1 MTTSLVSKFL
11 FCLMASVSLAGISA
25 PAFAQRGGGGF
36 HGGGGFRGGGG
47 TGSRGGGFSG
57 GYRGMSAP
65 RSGGGYAG
73 PGAPGGYAYSGSRSM
88 RPGPWSGTGRPMAPG
103 RSLRSPNPDGR
114 GSPLARRGNT
124 PGSATPPR
132 GIRPEPNGGAWQ
144 SFNANRAPAVRSA
157 PVRGSTVPNGL
168 EAKNSI
174 SQVRALSS
182 IRRAFGN
189 SDVGNLR
196 FGSNPSVSASSRFS
210 SSAPARLGGTAL
222 SQRTALNSLTSG
234 FAFNRFGFRNFDRFP
249 IFDRFRFHPP
259 FAGFPFRDFDDF
271 FFFRSPFF
279 FNNFSPF
286 NNFFPFNSF
295 FFQRPFFGCFGC
307 GFGFVGLNFGFGA
320 PLWWGSGWPGWF
332 GRPGYLYGPPYG
344 YSLPYDVGLTYD
356 SSAAGGPQSDNSSG
370 SSAFAR
376 TPKSA
381 ENSSALLQLYLKDG
395 TMYSARDCW
404 LADGKLHCTGTDL
417 SEGVVELDAID
428 FQRTVDEN
436 AKRGVPFTLKPKPTS
451 SKPAY

>member
-1 MTTSLVSKFL
+1 MSRSIVPQLL

-47 TGSRGGGFSG
+47 TGFRGGGFSG

-65 RSGGGYAG
+65 RSGGAYAG
-73 PGAPGGYAYSGSRSM
+73 PGAPSGYRPYAYSGSRST
-88 RPGPWSGTGRPMAPG
+88 RPGPWSATGRPMAPG
-103 RSLRSPNPDGR
+103 TSSRSPNPDGR
-114 GSPLARRGNT
+114 WSTFGRRGNGT
-124 PGSATPPR
+124 GSVTPPR
-132 GIRPEPNGGAWQ
+132 SSRSEPNGGAWQ
-144 SFNANRAPAVRSA
+144 SFSANRAPVVRSA
-157 PVRGSTVPNGL
+157 PVRGSAVPNGL
-168 EAKNSI
+168 EARNSI
-174 SQVRALSS
+174 SEVRALSA

-196 FGSNPSVSASSRFS
+196 FRSNASVSASSRFS
-210 SSAPARLGGTAL
+210 SSVPARSGGMAL

-234 FAFNRFGFRNFDRFP
+234 FAFNRFGFGDFDRFP

-286 NNFFPFNSF
+286 NDF
-295 FFQRPFFGCFGC
+295 FFRRPFFGCFGC

-320 PLWWGSGWPGWF
+320 PLWWGPGWPGWF
-332 GRPGYLYGPPYG
+332 GGPGYLYGPPYG
-344 YSLPYDVGLTYD
+344 YSLPYDFGLTYD
-356 SSAAGGPQSDNSSG
+356 SPAAGGPQSDNSSG
-370 SSAFAR
+370 SSTFAR

-395 TMYSARDCW
+395 TMYSARNCW
-404 LADGKLHCTGTDL
+404 LADGKLHCTGADL
-417 SEGVVELDAID
+417 SESVVELDNID

-436 AKRGVPFTLKPKPTS
+436 AKRGVPFTLKPKSTS
-451 SKPAY
+451 SKPPY